1 MNYNE
6 KLDNIGVSNLPYR
19 AKVSEFRNNT
29 WNFIDPETFPW
40 KRVDDYLSYY
50 QPTTKLGIILSTYFL
65 PDQYV
70 EVVNPGEYILRDTS
84 ASFTVYLKKPEDLV
98 L

>member
-6 KLDNIGVSNLPYR
+6 KLDNIGLGNIPYR

-29 WNFIDPETFPW
+29 WNFIDPESFPW

-50 QPTTKLGIILSTYFL
+50 QPTTKLGIILSTNFL
-65 PDQYV
+65 PDEYV

-84 ASFTVYLKKPEDLV
+84 DRFTVYLKKPEDLV